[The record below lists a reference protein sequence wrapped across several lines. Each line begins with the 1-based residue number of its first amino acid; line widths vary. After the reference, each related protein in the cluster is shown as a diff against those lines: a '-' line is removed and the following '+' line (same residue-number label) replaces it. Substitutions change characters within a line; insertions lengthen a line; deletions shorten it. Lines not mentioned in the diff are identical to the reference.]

1 MIDVLDSKD
10 SAEKVVQRYRT
21 YLKHADKLTTRCNL
35 VLDGLH
41 SMQMTG
47 ERLESEELV
56 SLLFSHYNPLVQNT
70 QAEREKK

>member
-1 MIDVLDSKD
+1 
-10 SAEKVVQRYRT
+10 
-21 YLKHADKLTTRCNL
+21 
-35 VLDGLH
+35 
-41 SMQMTG
+41 MTG